1 MISAGGNRERELAAF
16 DQHTV
21 WHQEIKSA
29 YESALRAIRL
39 AHGDGRIAVVLGASG
54 VGKQRLAAEL
64 RRELERANGHK
75 AIYTPVA
82 SGSSSA
88 PVSIGGLYDRIL
100 TELGAIGSH
109 YVVTTSRRPAG
120 MPHHPTRT
128 QDAKLRAIENLLGL
142 LTVPALIIDE
152 AQYLV
157 AGINPS
163 RQRAN
168 LRGFTYLADK
178 KCAPI
183 VMLGTLE
190 LFGAIRTAG
199 DVHRRIRFIRFD
211 RFRTPAQ
218 MPGFGAA
225 LRSYD
230 QYLEGRGLLNE
241 GFTLF
246 DERVRLHD
254 ASLGCIGNVHNL
266 IYGALSDAL
275 DAGHRLGRCDLD
287 RSEQE
292 LLPDRDEFVRDTAR
306 LEKRLDRVSRGEPA
320 DEEPDGRGDKKEVSP
335 TKAEPTPKSSKFGKR
350 GVGELNQI
358 RHPAGAGRGLRP
370 RSNVA

>member
-1 MISAGGNRERELAAF
+1 MTAMLDRDRELQAF

-64 RRELERANGHK
+64 RRELERASGRK

-100 TELGAIGSH
+100 AELGAVGSH

-120 MPHHPTRT
+120 MPRHATAT

-157 AGINPS
+157 TGINPS
-163 RQRAN
+163 RQKAN

-178 KCAPI
+178 KCAPV

-190 LFGAIRTAG
+190 LFGAIRTAS

-211 RFRTPAQ
+211 RFRTSAQ
-218 MPGFGAA
+218 MAGFGAA

-230 QYLEGRGLLNE
+230 TYLQGRGLLNE
-241 GFTLF
+241 DFTLF
-246 DERVRLHD
+246 DQRVRLHQ
-254 ASLGCIGNVHNL
+254 ATLGCIGNVHNL

-275 DAGHRLGRCDLD
+275 EAGHPLGRTDLD

-292 LLPDRDEFVRDTAR
+292 LLPDRDEFVRDITR
-306 LEKRLDRVSRGEPA
+306 LERRLDRVSRGEPA
-320 DEEPDGRGDKKEVSP
+320 DPEEGRVGGESEVTP
-335 TKAEPTPKSSKFGKR
+335 TKAVTVPKNSKFGKR

-358 RHPAGAGRGLRP
+358 RHAAGAGRGLRP
-370 RSNVA
+370 RGNVE